1 MSGRPSACCGKSKR
15 QRCFPVSASIQ
26 RSSSARWDASAGRG
40 RRAPKPNAA
49 VMTARRARNPRR
61 GVASEGVM
69 RPILALSAAAA
80 RMSQSH
86 PKFRVTLQAPESL
99 CRSWGPYCTS
109 KETGTMRTLSLQGV
123 IGIVFGATCF
133 ALVPTSGVAQGCT
146 PIRFTTPI
154 DLGGEGQAYQR
165 AHQWKL
171 TLGYRRL
178 HSNQFFVGTSQ
189 DPTKGPG
196 GQPPEHEI
204 HTVVGDVAYS
214 PTDRLQLNV
223 SLPFSTASI
232 TRAGWGPG
240 NPALHQQRATGIG
253 DLSVLGALWLLD
265 PKSHQ
270 NGNVSVGL
278 GFKAPTGSHTKSS
291 WFYSATDSVAFP
303 ADQTIQPS
311 DGGWG
316 FTLQAQAFQQ
326 VREGIYL
333 YGFGTYTA
341 NPKDQTEVTFTPTS
355 PLHWSV
361 PDVYQARLGAAV

>member
-1 MSGRPSACCGKSKR
+1 M
-15 QRCFPVSASIQ
+15 
-26 RSSSARWDASAGRG
+26 RSLR
-40 RRAPKPNAA
+40 
-49 VMTARRARNPRR
+49 
-61 GVASEGVM
+61 
-69 RPILALSAAAA
+69 
-80 RMSQSH
+80 
-86 PKFRVTLQAPESL
+86 
-99 CRSWGPYCTS
+99 
-109 KETGTMRTLSLQGV
+109 LQGV
-123 IGIVFGATCF
+123 IGM
-133 ALVPTSGVAQGCT
+133 LVGTTGLGFMSTSAAAQGCT

-165 AHQWKL
+165 ANQWKL
-171 TLGYRRL
+171 TLAYRRL
-178 HSNQFFVGTSQ
+178 TSNQFFVGTSQ

-196 GQPPEHEI
+196 GQPPEFDI
-204 HTVVGDVAYS
+204 HTFVGDVGYS

-232 TRAGWGPG
+232 SRLGWGPG
-240 NPALHQQRATGIG
+240 NPERHQQRATGIG
-253 DLSVLGALWLLD
+253 DLTALGALWLLD

-316 FTLQAQAFQQ
+316 FTFQAQAFQR
-326 VREGIYL
+326 VREGIYV

-341 NPKDQTEVTFTPTS
+341 NPKDQTEVTLSPTS

-361 PDVYQARLGAAV
+361 PDVYQARLGAAVSVWPDQGLSLSLGGRLDGIPKNDLFGGGDTTTVKRTSQIIYADPGLSLSRGRTSFTLSVPIRLHVNRMKSGLEERTPGAVNGGGYAKYLIFASFSRTL

>member
-1 MSGRPSACCGKSKR
+1 M
-15 QRCFPVSASIQ
+15 
-26 RSSSARWDASAGRG
+26 RSFG
-40 RRAPKPNAA
+40 
-49 VMTARRARNPRR
+49 
-61 GVASEGVM
+61 
-69 RPILALSAAAA
+69 
-80 RMSQSH
+80 
-86 PKFRVTLQAPESL
+86 
-99 CRSWGPYCTS
+99 
-109 KETGTMRTLSLQGV
+109 LQGV
-123 IGIVFGATCF
+123 IGIAFGITCV
-133 ALVPTSGVAQGCT
+133 ALVPTAGVAQGCT

-171 TLGYRRL
+171 TLAYRRL

-196 GQPPEHEI
+196 GQPPEHDI
-204 HTVVGDVAYS
+204 HTVVADIAYS
-214 PTDRLQLNV
+214 PTDRLQLNL
-223 SLPFSTASI
+223 SLPFSTGSI
-232 TRAGWGPG
+232 TRLGWGTG
-240 NPALHQQRATGIG
+240 NPAIHSQRATGIG
-253 DLSVLGALWLLD
+253 DLNAMGALWLLN

-278 GFKAPTGSHTKSS
+278 GIKAPIGSHTKSS

-316 FTLQAQAFQQ
+316 LTFQAQAFQR
-326 VREGIYL
+326 VKEGIYL
-333 YGFGTYTA
+333 YGFGSYTA

-361 PDVYQARLGAAV
+361 PDVYQARLGAAVSVWPEQGLTFSLGGRLDGIPKNDLFGGGDSTTVKRTSQIIYADPGLSLSRGKTSFTLSVPIRLHVNRMKSGLEERTPNAVNGGGYAKYLIFASISRTL

>member
-1 MSGRPSACCGKSKR
+1 M
-15 QRCFPVSASIQ
+15 
-26 RSSSARWDASAGRG
+26 RSLR
-40 RRAPKPNAA
+40 
-49 VMTARRARNPRR
+49 
-61 GVASEGVM
+61 
-69 RPILALSAAAA
+69 
-80 RMSQSH
+80 
-86 PKFRVTLQAPESL
+86 
-99 CRSWGPYCTS
+99 
-109 KETGTMRTLSLQGV
+109 LQGV

-133 ALVPTSGVAQGCT
+133 GLVPTSGVAQGCT

-165 AHQWKL
+165 AHQWQF
-171 TLGYRRL
+171 TLAYRRL

-196 GQPPEHEI
+196 GQPPEHDI
-204 HTVVGDVAYS
+204 HTFVGDIAYS

-232 TRAGWGPG
+232 SRLGWPG
-240 NPALHQQRATGIG
+240 NPARHQQRATGIG
-253 DLSVLGALWLLD
+253 DLSAMGALWLLN
-265 PKSHQ
+265 PKRHQ

-291 WFYSATDSVAFP
+291 WFYTASDSVAFP

-316 FTLQAQAFQQ
+316 FMFQAQAFQR
-326 VREGIYL
+326 VREGIYV
-333 YGFGTYTA
+333 YGFGSYTA
-341 NPKDQTEVTFTPTS
+341 NPKDQTEVTISPTS

-361 PDVYQARLGAAV
+361 PDVYQARLGAALSVWPEQGLSLSLGGRLDGIPKNDLFGGGDSTAVKRTSQIIYADPGLSLSRGKSSFTLSVPIRLHANRFKSGLEERTGAVSGGGYAKYLVFVSVSRTL